1 MALLDQVIRA
11 EYKRFDTPVD
21 QIVSNP
27 ELAGEFTASVKAKLP
42 ADGEVD
48 IATVNWR
55 LMTLRKRGQD
65 KGGLPRIRNAYK
77 GRKPKPR

>member
-1 MALLDQVIRA
+1 MALLDEVIRA

-27 ELAGEFTASVKAKLP
+27 ELADEFTALVKAKLP
-42 ADGEVD
+42 GDDEVD

-55 LMTLRKRGQD
+55 LMTLRKRGAD
-65 KGGLPRIRNAYK
+65 KGGLPRIRRGYN
-77 GRKPKPR
+77 GRTPKPR